1 MTIYSLSPPAHFTTT
16 NCKVIVHIKALYFAL
31 SHMSRFLLHKRR
43 MPVLPLLQG
52 FPLCIKSY
60 YLLPSLIPPLALPAF
75 PEEYD
80 IISWQRRCRL
90 SYDMIHIRVSVI
102 LLHKSNSFLCPDTC
116 YNSLQCFPAEGTRH
130 PLRLHGTLSAA
141 L

>member
-1 MTIYSLSPPAHFTTT
+1 MYEIVLSTL
-16 NCKVIVHIKALYFAL
+16 V
-31 SHMSRFLLHKRR
+31 
-43 MPVLPLLQG
+43 
-52 FPLCIKSY
+52 
-60 YLLPSLIPPLALPAF
+60 PPLALPAF

-80 IISWQRRCRL
+80 IISWQHRCRL
-90 SYDMIHIRVSVI
+90 SYDMVHIRVSVI

-116 YNSLQCFPAEGTRH
+116 YNSLQYFPAEETGH